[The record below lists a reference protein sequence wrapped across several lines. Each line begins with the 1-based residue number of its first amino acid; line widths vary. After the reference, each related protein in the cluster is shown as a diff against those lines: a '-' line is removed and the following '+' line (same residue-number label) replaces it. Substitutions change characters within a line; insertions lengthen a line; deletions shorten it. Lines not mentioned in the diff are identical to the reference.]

1 MAAFDEFHAAL
12 AGAIAL
18 ADFVN
23 GDNAWMLKTG
33 GGFRFTTESLQVR
46 FRGPMTEAD
55 DLERDCAIQ
64 TFLPGA
70 IDYALTAASDF
81 FQQFV
86 IAKISQHFSQA
97 RSTALVGQR
106 RCRVFNVASEQTEA
120 GLQQTGAA
128 KFLRRVSK
136 DFRATLC
143 TDFGGR
149 RHVAGRTIHRPNKIG
164 RAHV

>member
-1 MAAFDEFHAAL
+1 MPTFDEFHAEV

-23 GDNAWMLKTG
+23 GDNAWMLQAG
-33 GGFRFTTESLQVR
+33 GGFRFAAESLQVR

-55 DLERDCAIQ
+55 NLERDCAIQ

-86 IAKISQHFSQA
+86 IAKITKHFSQA

-106 RCRVFNVASEQTEA
+106 RSRVFNVASEQTEA
-120 GLQQTGAA
+120 RLQQTGAA
-128 KFLRRVSK
+128 KFLRRVSEN
-136 DFRATLC
+136 FRTA
-143 TDFGGR
+143 FYANFSGS
-149 RHVAGRTIHRPNKIG
+149 RH
-164 RAHV
+164 

>member
-1 MAAFDEFHAAL
+1 DS
-12 AGAIAL
+12 
-18 ADFVN
+18 VN
-23 GDNAWMLKTG
+23 GDDTWMLKTG

-55 DLERDCAIQ
+55 NLERDCAIQ

-86 IAKISQHFSQA
+86 IAKITQHFSQA

-106 RCRVFNVASEQTEA
+106 RYSDSVLVLAGEQTET
-120 GLQQTGAA
+120 GFQQTGAA
-128 KFLRRVSK
+128 KFLRRVSEN
-136 DFRATLC
+136 FRTALC
-143 TDFGGR
+143 T
-149 RHVAGRTIHRPNKIG
+149 N
-164 RAHV
+164 